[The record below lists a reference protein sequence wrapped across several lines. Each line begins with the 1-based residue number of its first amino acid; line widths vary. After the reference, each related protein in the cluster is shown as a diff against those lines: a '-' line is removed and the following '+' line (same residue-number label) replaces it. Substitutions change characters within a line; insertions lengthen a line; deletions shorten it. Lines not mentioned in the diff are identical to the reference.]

1 MNNQSPG
8 ATKARMS
15 HNWKAG
21 VIQVVTTYQVI
32 QKLKAEEQIREV
44 TNSVSFHL
52 PTDFKKFTSSDT
64 YPTHA
69 NTTHAAM
76 EMQAWMDVENQTQLK
91 AAAETPEEFCK
102 E

>member
-1 MNNQSPG
+1 MP
-8 ATKARMS
+8 

-52 PTDFKKFTSSDT
+52 PTNFKKFTSSDI

-76 EMQAWMDVENQTQLK
+76 DMQAWMDVENQTQLK